1 MPTQPHI
8 DNGHKTLISSFDQIF
23 LQNSDQPAKEVTP
36 FREAFC
42 NTEFDDDE
50 VEDIINDW
58 ITSFINSVYII
69 ENLKSLNH
77 FGLSETKSFSNI
89 VSIAQKVADYREKEK
104 GKSALVMTQVKGLYH
119 DIQDLKKE
127 IQKVKEENQRIKGNI
142 YQVIIYIFICF

>member
-1 MPTQPHI
+1 MSTQPHI
-8 DNGHKTLISSFDQIF
+8 DNGLKTLISSFDQIF

-69 ENLKSLNH
+69 ENLKSFESFQIKWRQNH
-77 FGLSETKSFSNI
+77 FQILFLSRKSSRL
-89 VSIAQKVADYREKEK
+89 SSK
-104 GKSALVMTQVKGLYH
+104 GKRQIVAGHGASKGLYY
-119 DIQDLKKE
+119 DIQDLKKKFKKLKRE
-127 IQKVKEENQRIKGNI
+127 SKI
-142 YQVIIYIFICF
+142 